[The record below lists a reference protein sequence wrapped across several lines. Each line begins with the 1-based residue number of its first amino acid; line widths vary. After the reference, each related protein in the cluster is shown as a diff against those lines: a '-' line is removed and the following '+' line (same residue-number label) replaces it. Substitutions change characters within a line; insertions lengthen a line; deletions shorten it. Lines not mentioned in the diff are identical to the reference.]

1 MSSPKANIICL
12 LKILWDYSDGDNIL
26 SMKDIKSKM
35 IQLYGRDIDRRTVS
49 DCCDALNLAGFDVSV
64 FKENK
69 EGYYLRS
76 RLFDTS
82 ELRLL
87 MDSVYSNNTIP
98 AKASADL
105 IKKLQKLTNVHK
117 SKSYTALTVC
127 RDNMKTPNKETF
139 YNISLLDEAIIKK
152 KKVSFIYTEYGF
164 DKKLHQK
171 GDRRHIVS
179 PYSMAVYD
187 GNYYLICGWDGAEEP
202 CHYHISKIKDLHLTD
217 EDIYSLPKDFKLDRY
232 IQNSVYMYGGKPE
245 QIKMRC
251 HKYIL
256 DAVIMRF
263 GTDIHISK
271 NDDDTF
277 TATLYASQKGMYIWA
292 LQFLDT
298 CEILEPQSLRDE
310 IIKVIKNSPYNN

>member
-105 IKKLQKLTNVHK
+105 IKKLQ
-117 SKSYTALTVC
+117 
-127 RDNMKTPNKETF
+127 
-139 YNISLLDEAIIKK
+139 
-152 KKVSFIYTEYGF
+152 
-164 DKKLHQK
+164 
-171 GDRRHIVS
+171 
-179 PYSMAVYD
+179 
-187 GNYYLICGWDGAEEP
+187 
-202 CHYHISKIKDLHLTD
+202 
-217 EDIYSLPKDFKLDRY
+217 
-232 IQNSVYMYGGKPE
+232 
-245 QIKMRC
+245 
-251 HKYIL
+251 
-256 DAVIMRF
+256 
-263 GTDIHISK
+263 
-271 NDDDTF
+271 
-277 TATLYASQKGMYIWA
+277 
-292 LQFLDT
+292 
-298 CEILEPQSLRDE
+298 
-310 IIKVIKNSPYNN
+310 

>member
-49 DCCDALNLAGFDVSV
+49 DCCDALNLAGFDVSL

-87 MDSVYSNNTIP
+87 IDSVYSNNTIP
-98 AKASADL
+98 ASDSAKL

-117 SKSYTALTVC
+117 SKSYNALTVC

-139 YNISLLDEAIIKK
+139 YNISLLD
-152 KKVSFIYTEYGF
+152 
-164 DKKLHQK
+164 
-171 GDRRHIVS
+171 
-179 PYSMAVYD
+179 
-187 GNYYLICGWDGAEEP
+187 
-202 CHYHISKIKDLHLTD
+202 
-217 EDIYSLPKDFKLDRY
+217 
-232 IQNSVYMYGGKPE
+232 
-245 QIKMRC
+245 
-251 HKYIL
+251 
-256 DAVIMRF
+256 
-263 GTDIHISK
+263 
-271 NDDDTF
+271 
-277 TATLYASQKGMYIWA
+277 
-292 LQFLDT
+292 
-298 CEILEPQSLRDE
+298 
-310 IIKVIKNSPYNN
+310 